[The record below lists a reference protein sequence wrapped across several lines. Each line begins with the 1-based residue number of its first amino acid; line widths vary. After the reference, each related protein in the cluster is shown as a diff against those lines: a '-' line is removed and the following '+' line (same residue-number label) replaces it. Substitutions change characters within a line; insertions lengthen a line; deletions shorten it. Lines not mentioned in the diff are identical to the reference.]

1 MRLTRVALNRGKD
14 IATTLRTGASGY
26 SAGGL
31 GKQNKQSYGDKIDG
45 LLPTLTTDVA
55 TNVEAIEQELRGEMA
70 SSLGSAE
77 GKIKLALHSARH
89 FAAEVEAVLA
99 EEKGGGGVDAGLLR
113 GAVENHNKMIKAATT
128 ARHELLVQRQAC
140 GFKMSN
146 IGMEGNYPIPPRR
159 SLKTG
164 QPVKP
169 ALTDE
174 VILKRRK
181 QMTMFLRY
189 GIRPEKEDAE
199 GPVDVKGKEEKEVW
213 LDVHRP
219 RGCERCHR
227 GRVLLD
233 GRVVQCS
240 HCKEEAK
247 KTNDKSTFCV
257 GTARGPGL
265 G

>member
-1 MRLTRVALNRGKD
+1 MRLTRVALNRSKD

-31 GKQNKQSYGDKIDG
+31 GKQNKKSYGDKIDG
-45 LLPTLTTDVA
+45 LLPTLTTDAA
-55 TNVEAIEQELRGEMA
+55 TNVKAIEEELRGEMA

-89 FAAEVEAVLA
+89 FAAKVEAVLA
-99 EEKGGGGVDAGLLR
+99 EEKGGGAVLR
-113 GAVENHNKMIKAATT
+113 EAVENHNEMIKAATT

-159 SLKTG
+159 SLKTA
-164 QPVKP
+164 QPIKP
-169 ALTDE
+169 TLTDE

-199 GPVDVKGKEEKEVW
+199 GPVEVKGKEEKEVW

-227 GRVLLD
+227 GRVLLN
-233 GRVVQCS
+233 GRVVQCW

-247 KTNDKSTFCV
+247 NDDKSTFSV